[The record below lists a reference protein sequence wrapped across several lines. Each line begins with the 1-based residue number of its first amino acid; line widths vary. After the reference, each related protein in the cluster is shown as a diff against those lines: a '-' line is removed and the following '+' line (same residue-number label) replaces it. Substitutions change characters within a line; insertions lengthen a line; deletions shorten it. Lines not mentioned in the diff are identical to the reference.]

1 MPLLLYCHTTT
12 LLLPHNTAAIAAQ
25 RRCYC
30 RTTPLLL
37 LHNADATAAQRCC
50 YAAQRHCRPISLCAA
65 VLTPLP

>member
-1 MPLLLYCHTTT
+1 MLLLLYCHTTT

-37 LHNADATAAQRCC
+37 PHNAAATPHNAIAVRF
-50 YAAQRHCRPISLCAA
+50 PCA
-65 VLTPLP
+65 LPF